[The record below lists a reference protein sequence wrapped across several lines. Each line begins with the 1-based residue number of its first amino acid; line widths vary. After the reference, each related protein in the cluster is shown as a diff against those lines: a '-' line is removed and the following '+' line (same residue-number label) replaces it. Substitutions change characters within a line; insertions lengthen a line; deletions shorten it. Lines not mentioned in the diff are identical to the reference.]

1 MSDAVV
7 VLSSPS
13 DSDNDGGGDGDGE
26 GTARRAH
33 PGVVR
38 PGTPQRGGR
47 PARSARVDEL
57 FATQMLSA
65 AHKDDV
71 VVIDD
76 DDDDDDE
83 NERDEG
89 AVKAGSSSSGGG
101 DSQATQDPREEEDED
116 EEVPETPGDAVLVA
130 DSEDDADDGGRG
142 EKTPRTTGGSLAE
155 RLRRATVA
163 EAHRQQAQQAQSQR
177 DDDDDDDDL
186 LADTQDRG
194 ARRLPARPY
203 DAFYRPS
210 GAAPDAFAQLTGY
223 RSSSTP
229 RRTVTRT
236 PPAAAAMATA
246 TTGTMTVPRVALAR
260 TGRGDESAARER
272 ELGMLSAEQRAVLQH
287 ALAGDSFFFT
297 GAAGTGKSFLLRCI
311 IAALQAK
318 LGAPHVFV
326 TARYLRFP
334 HHENELAQSEA
345 YHGCKQWV
353 RYFLHAGHLDID
365 GLKMS
370 KSLKN
375 FITIRQALAAGY
387 TARQL
392 RMMVLLA
399 AWDKGMNF
407 SDDTMEH
414 ARNADRT
421 FTEFFHMVKFLV
433 RSVPA
438 GAPAVWGDRERA
450 LRAALAKAQTAV
462 HRALLD
468 NFDTPTAMGALLE
481 LVRRVNEYASGCNA
495 ADPARSARVLLV
507 QRCAQYVT
515 KMLRVFGLIGS
526 PADEIGFGAAGD
538 SSSSSSSG
546 SGATSSEAVVAPIL
560 DAWAQFRT
568 DVRTRARELKDQPLL
583 GLCDAIRDD
592 AMPKLGVRLEDD
604 GVAPWKLSTPEE
616 AMRLVRERRANERAA
631 QVRRLEGRRRAA
643 ESDYKQW
650 LGFSAAPEAMFA
662 PAEFTIPARAADG
675 SFVLPTHDAE
685 GKEIGKGRMKKLA
698 KQYENAKKGHEK
710 YLVQAQQDPD
720 FLAKLKDKLD
730 ALDAE
735 LAKLSLEDN

>member
-71 VVIDD
+71 VVID

-260 TGRGDESAARER
+260 PGRGDECAARER

-326 TARYLRFP
+326 TARFVSRSP
-334 HHENELAQSEA
+334 H
-345 YHGCKQWV
+345 
-353 RYFLHAGHLDID
+353 
-365 GLKMS
+365 
-370 KSLKN
+370 SLS
-375 FITIRQALAAGY
+375 
-387 TARQL
+387 
-392 RMMVLLA
+392 VCLLA
-399 AWDKGMNF
+399 CLCVSLEG
-407 SDDTMEH
+407 
-414 ARNADRT
+414 
-421 FTEFFHMVKFLV
+421 
-433 RSVPA
+433 
-438 GAPAVWGDRERA
+438 
-450 LRAALAKAQTAV
+450 
-462 HRALLD
+462 
-468 NFDTPTAMGALLE
+468 AMGDCACSTGIAACNISGTTLHSFAAIKLGRGTKKEVLRHVMASREGCQRWRTCEVLVVDEVSMISGE
-481 LVRRVNEYASGCNA
+481 LFDKIEFVARAVRRCERPFGGIQVILCGDFFQLPPVFD
-495 ADPARSARVLLV
+495 ADEHEHRYCFEADCWRAVVPQSF
-507 QRCAQYVT
+507 
-515 KMLRVFGLIGS
+515 MLRQIFRQR
-526 PADEIGFGAAGD
+526 D
-538 SSSSSSSG
+538 S
-546 SGATSSEAVVAPIL
+546 TFIDVLSE
-560 DAWAQFRT
+560 
-568 DVRTRARELKDQPLL
+568 VRTGNISPKTVACLQA
-583 GLCDAIRDD
+583 CIR
-592 AMPKLGVRLEDD
+592 
-604 GVAPWKLSTPEE
+604 APWEPSEGNEPT
-616 AMRLVRERRANERAA
+616 RLC
-631 QVRRLEGRRRAA
+631 L
-643 ESDYKQW
+643 
-650 LGFSAAPEAMFA
+650 
-662 PAEFTIPARAADG
+662 
-675 SFVLPTHDAE
+675 
-685 GKEIGKGRMKKLA
+685 
-698 KQYENAKKGHEK
+698 
-710 YLVQAQQDPD
+710 
-720 FLAKLKDKLD
+720 
-730 ALDAE
+730 
-735 LAKLSLEDN
+735 